1 MRIAGGSARGRRLQ
15 VPAGLTV
22 RPTSDRIRQ
31 SLFNIL
37 GHAPALRSAAGPA
50 PMGRSVLDA
59 FAGSGALGLEALSRG
74 AIDATFLEIAEAA
87 RNALGTNIRSV
98 APAEAEVLVMRRDAC
113 APGPA
118 PRPHDLVFLDP
129 PYGRDLVATAL
140 AALDTNGW
148 IGGDAILI
156 VECADKDQLALPPD
170 WTAVD
175 RRRYGRTA
183 IHIATRS

>member
-15 VPAGLTV
+15 VPAGRTV

-37 GHAPALRSAAGPA
+37 AHAPALRSAAGPA

-74 AIDATFLEIAEAA
+74 ALDATFLEIAEAA
-87 RNALGTNIRSV
+87 RGALGANIRSI

-129 PYGRDLVATAL
+129 PTAVTWCRRPSPSSTLTAGSVATPSSLSNAPTK
-140 AALDTNGW
+140 TN
-148 IGGDAILI
+148 
-156 VECADKDQLALPPD
+156 
-170 WTAVD
+170 
-175 RRRYGRTA
+175 
-183 IHIATRS
+183 